1 QTSNGWDDMVTLLV
15 QYVLFVSLYI
25 MIVSIINNSRNR
37 FWFLHFVIMPYILFL
52 ITITIIPVP
61 NIFQTNNEQFLKSVI
76 LFPFRDII
84 IGYAYA
90 KREALLNLL
99 MMVPFGFFLTFMT
112 KKNVW
117 KTVIIT
123 FCFSLSIETIQLL
136 TVLFN
141 RIDARTF
148 DVTDLITNTLGGL
161 CGYIIHRFVR
171 KKCLSGNTKIAA

>member
-1 QTSNGWDDMVTLLV
+1 MVTLLAH
-15 QYVLFVSLYI
+15 YVLFVSLYI
-25 MIVSIINNSRNR
+25 MIVSIINHRRNR
-37 FWFLHFVIMPYILFL
+37 FWFLHFVMLPYILFVL
-52 ITITIIPVP
+52 TITIIPLP
-61 NIFQTNNEQFLKSVI
+61 NIFQPKNEQFWQSVNW
-76 LFPFRDII
+76 LPFRDII
-84 IGYAYA
+84 HGYAYA
-90 KREALLNLL
+90 KREALLNVL
-99 MMVPFGFFLTFMT
+99 MMVPFGFFLPFMT

-161 CGYIIHRFVR
+161 CGYIIHRFVH
-171 KKCLSGNTKIAA
+171 KKCLSGNMKNAA